1 MQLADFAR
9 LIDAYGADPERWPPD
24 QRAAALALAAS
35 DAGAETLL
43 HEARGLDRLL
53 DAAPIQA
60 PSLALRT
67 AVASAALP
75 SLGRRHDGPGRSRRP
90 LSGRWAAAAAL
101 AAACA
106 AGAVTGVA
114 AATRQAQPTHPAVS
128 ADPAVDAARLLGEP
142 IDAEG

>member
-1 MQLADFAR
+1 MQLADFTH

-67 AVASAALP
+67 AVASAAGLQVV
-75 SLGRRHDGPGRSRRP
+75 SRAVVLRSNWSEQFNQR
-90 LSGRWAAAAAL
+90 
-101 AAACA
+101 
-106 AGAVTGVA
+106 
-114 AATRQAQPTHPAVS
+114 
-128 ADPAVDAARLLGEP
+128 
-142 IDAEG
+142 